1 MGPKDET
8 KGVEM
13 WSHACYESPPGV
25 KRLYQHDYYADKAAD
40 GTVLGV
46 SSIVQDIT
54 QQKLAEVAGVIP
66 WEADTRTWEFS
77 YVGRQAEKRKVERG
91 RALGLHPSTLL
102 HRLKK
107 LGIERPRA

>member
-1 MGPKDET
+1 MKAPQQRGGFRRRHRHGAKDET

-46 SSIVQDIT
+46 SCIVQDIT
-54 QQKLAEVAGVIP
+54 Q
-66 WEADTRTWEFS
+66 
-77 YVGRQAEKRKVERG
+77 
-91 RALGLHPSTLL
+91 
-102 HRLKK
+102 
-107 LGIERPRA
+107 

>member
-1 MGPKDET
+1 
-8 KGVEM
+8 M
-13 WSHACYESPPGV
+13 WSHACYDSPPGV

-46 SSIVQDIT
+46 SCIVQDIT

-66 WEADTRTWEFS
+66 WEADP
-77 YVGRQAEKRKVERG
+77 ERG
-91 RALGLHPSTLL
+91 NSATWAARQRKGKSNAAERLGLHPSTLL